1 MNFNRLSLC
10 SHAFLLPLPQIMK
23 RKVLYIVLICL
34 LSVLQMIAV
43 ARPISNTD
51 SIQISLLTCS
61 PGQEVWAQYGH
72 TAVRYCNKTN
82 GEDIAINYGIFSP
95 NQSYFIPRFILGL
108 TDYHMGVEP
117 MSSFL
122 AQYDYEG
129 RGVVEQV
136 LDISIEDK
144 EAILRA
150 LEENIKPENTV
161 YRYNF
166 FYDNCTTRA
175 RDLIVNHLHHKV
187 IYPKAQ
193 EDATFRSMIHKWN
206 HSFPWTEFGEDLLLG
221 VNADRRTT
229 KSEQQFLPEN
239 LKNDFEKAIY
249 NGHWLV
255 KSTHVL
261 LVPKQMTQTSGFPI
275 PPLIMALFLA
285 SINLII
291 DIIYYRK
298 HQAYWI
304 WDTTLLV
311 LSGALG
317 LIFFIMIFSQHPCV
331 SLNTIILFFNPLPFL
346 FLYKTIQKS
355 RRQEYNSWWLI
366 WGILITLGFIGT
378 IFQYV
383 PSPARIMAL
392 SLLIHCIIHLLIDK
406 PTSIRPGSNK

>member
-1 MNFNRLSLC
+1 MNFNRLSLR

-34 LSVLQMIAV
+34 LSVLQMIAME
-43 ARPISNTD
+43 RPISNTD

-72 TAVRYCNKTN
+72 TAVRYWNKTN

-122 AQYDYEG
+122 AQYNYEG

-298 HQAYWI
+298 HQACWI